1 MRCAPLCGCNAG
13 YRTAIPD
20 GKEFNVIFRHNLRER
35 KTRRSVRVC
44 AVYRPPGSTLGYR
57 LSTPE
62 HRGEVNLKAEYS
74 PTRGDAVPS
83 ISLRT
88 RRMRCRALHGYDTGH
103 RKRGAPGNHPGTPPP
118 LHSNACKHL
127 IFCNYKPQR
136 LIQHR
141 LLTSTA
147 PDASKKSRPY

>member
-1 MRCAPLCGCNAG
+1 MRRAPLCGCNAG
-13 YRTAIPD
+13 YPTAIP
-20 GKEFNVIFRHNLRER
+20 GRKEFNVTFRHNLQE
-35 KTRRSVRVC
+35 KETRRSVRVC
-44 AVYRPPGSTLGYR
+44 AEYRPPGSTLGYR

-62 HRGEVNLKAEYS
+62 HRAKVYLKAEYS
-74 PTRGDAVPS
+74 PTRGDTAPS
-83 ISLRT
+83 ISPKHA
-88 RRMRCRALHGYDTGH
+88 RCPAGHYTGYYTGH
-103 RKRGAPGNHPGTPPP
+103 RRRGVPWNHPGYAPFR
-118 LHSNACKHL
+118 SNACKRL